1 MAILGM
7 PVGSCRQP
15 LGKMSLNGIRKVL
28 AVAKKVQ
35 LNNPEILQPLADFFS
50 IDIDE
55 RLNNPTSLEG
65 LSYTSY

>member
-1 MAILGM
+1 
-7 PVGSCRQP
+7 
-15 LGKMSLNGIRKVL
+15 MSLNGIRKVL

-35 LNNPEILQPLADFFS
+35 LNNPEILQPLADFFN

>member
-1 MAILGM
+1 MAVLGM
-7 PVGSCRQP
+7 PVGGCRQP

-28 AVAKKVQ
+28 DAAKKVQ

-55 RLNNPTSLEG
+55 RLNNPVYLEG
-65 LSYTSY
+65 LFYTTE